1 MPKSKKRATS
11 PKRTGASRPVG
22 TSPTAISALTLAFGT
37 WYRVHSE
44 GLEDHP
50 TPAAMLDS
58 FARAAAIT
66 AALPG
71 RHTLAHPV
79 PDTLDALLDH
89 LDEAAEQG
97 SDELDDP
104 IWEGAS
110 LVEVLDHLLDF
121 LVETERWRG
130 TTAELDESS
139 AIIRELTGDEN
150 GAGAAFF
157 SLLMDGLQTVPEVA
171 AADQLVSLERWSPL
185 AAIPPF
191 LEWLGD
197 EQAVTATGALRLA
210 DIPIVSGLLGL
221 PEQRVVPGGSMWDSP
236 PLAAWWRAL
245 TQTGI
250 IDVGPT
256 AVRPGADVDAWFGAD
271 EDVRLARRVSFIRH
285 YLTSWLTVEMDA
297 DTALGAEVT
306 LRVIGHLCVAI
317 VPDVLPGASIDGLN
331 AVFDEVRPDIDDP
344 DDEGLFGDDDE
355 ELTAEVRRLSNEYAS
370 ERILAILQQFAASGA
385 LQESP
390 VGDGTRYTVE
400 PDRAP
405 AFALALQQAA
415 AGFVE
420 EDDDTP

>member
-1 MPKSKKRATS
+1 M
-11 PKRTGASRPVG
+11 
-22 TSPTAISALTLAFGT
+22 
-37 WYRVHSE
+37 
-44 GLEDHP
+44 LE
-50 TPAAMLDS
+50 S
-58 FARAAAIT
+58 FARAATIT

-71 RHTLAHPV
+71 RHALAHPV

-97 SDELDDP
+97 DDELDDP

-171 AADQLVSLERWSPL
+171 TADQLASLERWNPL

-191 LEWLGD
+191 LDWLGD
-197 EQAVTATGALRLA
+197 EQPVTATGALRLA
-210 DIPIVSGLLGL
+210 DIPVVSGLQGL

-236 PLAAWWRAL
+236 PLSAWWYAL
-245 TQTGI
+245 AAVGV
-250 IDVGPT
+250 IDVGKT
-256 AVRPGADVDAWFGAD
+256 VVRPGVDADAWSGAEPD
-271 EDVRLARRVSFIRH
+271 ARLARRVSFVRH
-285 YLTSWLTVEMDA
+285 YLTSWLTAEMDA
-297 DTALGAEVT
+297 DTSLGAEVT
-306 LRVIGHLCVAI
+306 VRVIGHLCVAI
-317 VPDVLPGASIDGLN
+317 APDVLPGASIDGLN
-331 AVFDEVRPDIDDP
+331 AVFDEVAPDFDDP
-344 DDEGLFGDDDE
+344 EGFDDNDLFGDDDE
-355 ELTAEVRRLSNEYAS
+355 FRLKIRQASNEYAS
-370 ERILAILQQFAASGA
+370 TRTISILEQFKASGA

-420 EDDDTP
+420 DDEDTP

>member
-1 MPKSKKRATS
+1 MPKSKKRAKS

-22 TSPTAISALTLAFGT
+22 TSPTAISALTLAFGA

-44 GLEDHP
+44 GLDDHP
-50 TPAAMLDS
+50 TPAAMLES
-58 FARAAAIT
+58 FARAATIT

-89 LDEAAEQG
+89 LDDAAEQG

-121 LVETERWRG
+121 LVETDRWRG

-185 AAIPPF
+185 AAIPRF
-191 LEWLGD
+191 LDWLGD
-197 EQAVTATGALRLA
+197 EQPVTATGALRLA
-210 DIPIVSGLLGL
+210 DIPVVSALLGL
-221 PEQRVVPGGSMWDSP
+221 PEQRIVPGGSMWE
-236 PLAAWWRAL
+236 
-245 TQTGI
+245 I
-250 IDVGPT
+250 INVDPT
-256 AVRPGADVDAWFGAD
+256 AVRPGAGVDAWFGAD
-271 EDVRLARRVSFIRH
+271 EDVRLACRVSFIRH
-285 YLTSWLTVEMDA
+285 YLTSWLTVELHA
-297 DTALGAEVT
+297 DTVLGAEVT
-306 LRVIGHLCVAI
+306 VRVIGHLCVAI
-317 VPDVLPGASIDGLN
+317 APDVLPGASIDGLN

-344 DDEGLFGDDDE
+344 GDEGLFGDDDE
-355 ELTAEVRRLSNEYAS
+355 ELTAEVRRLSNEYAT
-370 ERILAILQQFAASGA
+370 ERTLAILEQFAASGA

-415 AGFVE
+415 AGFVDD
-420 EDDDTP
+420 EDESGE